1 MKKPA
6 KTTTVKTIFITDI
19 AMAILFAG
27 VLTTGIGVHRIGEI
41 SSHEAWHNW
50 SVAHFFLS
58 LSWLIAMIFHI
69 KHHLNW
75 YRSIFKNRSLKHK
88 SHITAILTIIAT
100 ATIFTGVSLLIFV
113 DGQGS
118 HLGLIHYIIGFI
130 LGLFCIGHLVKRFT
144 ILRKGLS
151 KLNERR

>member
-1 MKKPA
+1 MKKSA
-6 KTTTVKTIFITDI
+6 KTTTAKTIFMTDI
-19 AMAILFAG
+19 AIAILFAG

-88 SHITAILTIIAT
+88 SHITAILTIVAT

-118 HLGLIHYIIGFI
+118 HLGFVHYVAGLL
-130 LGLFCIGHLVKRFT
+130 LGLFSIGHLIKRFK
-144 ILRKGLS
+144 ILRKLI
-151 KLNERR
+151 KK

>member
-1 MKKPA
+1 MKKSA
-6 KTTTVKTIFITDI
+6 KTTTAKTIFITDI

-88 SHITAILTIIAT
+88 SHITTAILTIVAA

-118 HLGLIHYIIGFI
+118 YLGLVHYFIG
-130 LGLFCIGHLVKRFT
+130 LLLSLFSIGHLIKRFK
-144 ILRKGLS
+144 ILC
-151 KLNERR
+151 KLIKK

>member
-27 VLTTGIGVHRIGEI
+27 VLTTGIGVHRMGEI

-50 SVAHFFLS
+50 SVVHFFLS
-58 LSWLIAMIFHI
+58 LSWLIVTIFHI
-69 KHHLNW
+69 NHHLNW

-88 SHITAILTIIAT
+88 SHITAILTIVAT

-118 HLGLIHYIIGFI
+118 YLGLVHYFIG
-130 LGLFCIGHLVKRFT
+130 LLLSLFSIGHLIKRIK
-144 ILRKGLS
+144 ILRKLT
-151 KLNERR
+151 KK